1 MRKLARTLA
10 VVALSAGTISMLAV
24 VPARASTTPTPQR
37 YPICK
42 RVRRQE
48 EKQQQGAA
56 E

>member
-37 YPICK
+37 YPICNPSHPIHPC
-42 RVRRQE
+42 QNNF
-48 EKQQQGAA
+48 
-56 E
+56 